1 MEQQSI
7 LYPIAAQLLLILIA
21 AVLTVTRRMAGV
33 KAGDIKASRF
43 KTMDVADLDP
53 KYVTPSNC
61 FNNQFQLPMVFIL
74 FILFALQLNI
84 IDDFFI
90 IASWIFV
97 ALRYVHAY
105 IHLTY
110 NHVLHRLGAFM
121 AGAVVLY
128 ICWGRLL
135 WMVLG

>member
-1 MEQQSI
+1 VS
-7 LYPIAAQLLLILIA
+7 L
-21 AVLTVTRRMAGV
+21 V
-33 KAGDIKASRF
+33 S
-43 KTMDVADLDP
+43 
-53 KYVTPSNC
+53 
-61 FNNQFQLPMVFIL
+61 
-74 FILFALQLNI
+74 ILFALQLNI

-110 NHVLHRLGAFM
+110 NHVLDRLGAFM

-135 WMVLG
+135 CIALA

>member
-7 LYPIAAQLLLILIA
+7 LYPIIALLALILMT

-33 KAGDIKASRF
+33 KAGEIKASRF
-43 KTMDVADLDP
+43 KTMDLAGVDA
-53 KYVTPSNC
+53 KYTTAGNA
-61 FNNQFQLPMVFIL
+61 FNNQFQLPMLFIL
-74 FILFALQLNI
+74 FVLFALQLNI
-84 IDDFFI
+84 VDSFFI
-90 IASWIFV
+90 IASWVFV

-105 IHLTY
+105 IHITY

-121 AGAVVLY
+121 AGAIVLY